1 MELCKYVGL
10 DSKCLRV
17 CIRECVCGG
26 VGWPMTQ
33 GMAKRG
39 VGVSVWVGLPIQER
53 LLPASW
59 KPGSHWQENEP
70 GTLTQRC

>member
-1 MELCKYVGL
+1 M
-10 DSKCLRV
+10 RV
-17 CIRECVCGG
+17 CV

-53 LLPASW
+53 LLAASW